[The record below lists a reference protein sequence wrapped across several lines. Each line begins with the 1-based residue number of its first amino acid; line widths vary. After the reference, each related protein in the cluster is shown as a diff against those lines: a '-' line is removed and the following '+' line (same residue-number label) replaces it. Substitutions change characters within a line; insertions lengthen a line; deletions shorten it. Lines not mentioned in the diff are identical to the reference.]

1 MLSIPLFKQSIKS
14 NWGVWLVMTII
25 MSAMLVQFTSMQAIA
40 DAGLTEPVFYGMMAT
55 IIPSIYI
62 IITGDKL
69 LASQVDRGSMAYILS
84 TPIKRSKVVITQALF
99 FIATLVVMFSITT
112 ILNTITGVIVKDN
125 ITLESVLELN
135 LGAFLVAA
143 ALSGICFMFS
153 GIFNLSKNA
162 SNYGGLIC
170 IIFMMCN
177 LLAFFANYGVESLEF
192 FQYLTIVS
200 LFDISSIMSGA
211 DEWIWKFAVLAIISI
226 VTYTIGSVV
235 FCKKD
240 LPL

>member
-1 MLSIPLFKQSIKS
+1 MISIPLLKQSIKS

-25 MSAMLVQFTSMQAIA
+25 MSAMLVQFTTMQAIA

-62 IITGDKL
+62 IITGNKL
-69 LASQVDRGSMAYILS
+69 LANQVDTGSMAYILS
-84 TPIKRSKVVITQALF
+84 TPIRRSKVVFTQAF
-99 FIATLVVMFSITT
+99 YFIMSLVVMFSITT
-112 ILNTITGVIVKDN
+112 ILNIITGVILSDN
-125 ITLESVLELN
+125 ISLEAVVELN
-135 LGAFLVAA
+135 IGALLVAI

-162 SNYGGLIC
+162 TSTGGLLV

-177 LLAFFANYGVESLEF
+177 LLAFFANYGVDSLEF
-192 FQYLTIVS
+192 FKYLTIVT
-200 LFDISSIMSGA
+200 LFDINSVMA
-211 DEWIWKFAVLAIISI
+211 NTDVFVAKYVVLALIGL
-226 VTYTIGSVV
+226 VTYFIGGIV

>member
-1 MLSIPLFKQSIKS
+1 MISIPLFKQSIKS

-55 IIPSIYI
+55 IIPTIYI
-62 IITGDKL
+62 IITGNKL
-69 LASQVDRGSMAYILS
+69 LANQVDSGSMAYILS
-84 TPIKRSKVVITQALF
+84 TPIRRSKVVLTQAVF
-99 FIATLVVMFSITT
+99 FISTLVVMFTITT
-112 ILNTITGVIVKDN
+112 ILNVITGVVINDN
-125 ITLESVLELN
+125 ISLQAVIELN
-135 LGAFLVAA
+135 VGALLVSI

-162 SNYGGLIC
+162 SSAGGLVC
-170 IIFMMCN
+170 IVFMMCN
-177 LLAFFANYGVESLEF
+177 LLAFFANYGVKALEF
-192 FQYLTIVS
+192 FKYMTIVT
-200 LFDISSIMSGA
+200 LFDITAVMSGA
-211 DEWIWKFAVLAIISI
+211 DTWIWKYGVLALIGV